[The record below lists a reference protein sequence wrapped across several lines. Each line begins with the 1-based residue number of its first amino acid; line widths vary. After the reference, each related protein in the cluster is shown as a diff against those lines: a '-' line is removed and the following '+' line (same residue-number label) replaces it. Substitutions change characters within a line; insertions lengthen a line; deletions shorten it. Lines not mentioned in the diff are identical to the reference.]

1 MYTRLNY
8 LGKGELFLGVY
19 GANKQL
25 SVGNC
30 SEVSLGIE
38 EEEIAVPSFVQAG
51 GGNENLILRV
61 KKVSFSIKTY
71 QISAA
76 NLAIATTGET
86 TAVVGA
92 AVVDEVHVANKG
104 ALVPLDFVPDP
115 TVAMVVKDNAAVTTY
130 VEGTDY
136 IVTLAGPQI
145 TTGSAIL
152 DGDTIKVSYTKA
164 AANVTEALTQ
174 SPKEYA
180 ATFVGLNEAESGKA
194 SIGDIFKLKVGRA
207 KSLPLVGDQPAQLEL
222 TGEALVDTTI
232 VAAGRSQYFRVR
244 QAA

>member
-8 LGKGELFLGVY
+8 MGKGELFLGLY

-30 SEVSLGIE
+30 SDVSIGIE
-38 EEEIAVPSFVQAG
+38 EEEITVPSFVQAG
-51 GGNENLILRV
+51 GGNENLITRV
-61 KKVSFSIKTY
+61 KKVTFSIKTY
-71 QISAA
+71 QLSPE

-86 TAVVGA
+86 SSIVAA
-92 AVVDEVHVANKG
+92 AVVDEVHVVNKG

-115 TVAMVVKDNAAVTTY
+115 TVAMVVKDDAGATNY

-136 IVTLAGPQI
+136 IVTGAGPQI
-145 TTGSAIL
+145 LAGGAIA
-152 DGDTIKVSYTKA
+152 DGDTVKVSYTKA
-164 AANVTEALTQ
+164 AANVIEALTKGQ
-174 SPKEYA
+174 QEYA

-194 SIGDIFKLKVGRA
+194 VIGDVWKIKMGRA

-222 TGEALVDTTI
+222 AGEALVDSSI
-232 VAAGRSQYFRVR
+232 VAAGRSQYYRIR